1 MLIFVALWLY
11 FPKVNANIVTSIKN
25 LSLLIVYY
33 KGIKGLPMF
42 TNKKSLL
49 ALSIASAFALTG
61 CFSDDDGND
70 YTPPGPGPDPV
81 VVVPPQ
87 TPAELSFI
95 VNVSVVNSDSDA
107 IADATVRFVENGAPS
122 TNIVDVDGNAVQ
134 TKTTTE
140 DGGFIV
146 TVKSGSELSSVTAVV
161 SAAGFITRSFKV
173 DLSNEDEL
181 SVLPAQFQ
189 LTSTDTAGLASVATT
204 STDISDATTTAEVKA
219 DAVAS
224 GASLATATLPAGI
237 TLQNAANEA
246 VTGDSISLSVVGTDP
261 TSSTKSSVIPE
272 GLNADN
278 TSANVLVP
286 VSVADVNLLVGDTK
300 VKNFV
305 GGKLKVTLAAPTD
318 LAAGETLTVKS
329 FDEETGLWSA
339 DDFAVTQGTT
349 TQGTGTVSFDTD
361 HLTWFSVNRNAN
373 TCTDGFSV
381 NVTSGTIPAG
391 GLFVLADSSDA
402 YAFNFIRGGATSKT
416 VVPAALATAFGVY
429 DGATARVRLFDREGG
444 TWFDSQT
451 EVGVC
456 GTVAVTP
463 VAPFTLVNKELTL
476 TGACS
481 NDSGVAVNVT
491 NSTVSFKRTGKA
503 ARAAIKDANGNFQ
516 LTNLREGENYDV
528 TVNFRGLPVEGAS
541 TFTIEGAN
549 ADALT
554 QAFQFTCPTTTG
566 GTGGTGGNG

>member
-1 MLIFVALWLY
+1 
-11 FPKVNANIVTSIKN
+11 
-25 LSLLIVYY
+25 
-33 KGIKGLPMF
+33 MF

-61 CFSDDDGND
+61 CFSDDDSNE
-70 YTPPGPGPDPV
+70 YTPPGPGPDPEV
-81 VVVPPQ
+81 VVTPE
-87 TPAELSFI
+87 TPAELNFI
-95 VNVSVVNSDSDA
+95 VSVAVVNSDSDA
-107 IADATVRFVENGAPS
+107 IADATVRFMEKGVPS

-134 TKTTTE
+134 TATTTE

-146 TVKSGSELSSVTAVV
+146 TLKSGSELSSVTAVV
-161 SAAGFITRSFKV
+161 SAEGFVTKSFKV

-189 LTSTDTAGLASVATT
+189 LTSTDTDGLASVATA
-204 STDISDATTTAEVKA
+204 STAISGSTTTAEVKA
-219 DAVAS
+219 DATAS
-224 GASLATATLPAGI
+224 GASLATATLPTGI
-237 TLQNAANEA
+237 TLQNAAGEA
-246 VTGDSISLSVVGTDP
+246 VTGDSISLSVVGTNP
-261 TSSTKSSVIPE
+261 TSSTKASVIPE
-272 GLNADN
+272 GLNDDN
-278 TSANVLVP
+278 TSGSVLVP
-286 VSVADVNLLVGDTK
+286 VSVADVNLTVNDTK
-300 VKNFV
+300 VKKFA
-305 GGKLKVTLAAPTD
+305 GDTLKVTLAAPTD

-339 DDFAVTQGTT
+339 DDFAVTQGA
-349 TQGTGTVSFDTD
+349 GTVSFDTD

-381 NVTSGTIPAG
+381 NVASGTIPAG

-416 VVPAALATAFGVY
+416 VVSAAVASSFGVY

-456 GTVAVTP
+456 GTVDVTP

-476 TGACS
+476 TGTCS
-481 NDSGVAVNVT
+481 NDTDVAVNVT
-491 NSTVSFKRTGKA
+491 NSTVKFKRAGKA

-528 TVNFRGLPVEGAS
+528 TVNFRGLPLEGAN

-554 QAFQFTCPTTTG
+554 QAFQFTCPTSTG

>member
-1 MLIFVALWLY
+1 
-11 FPKVNANIVTSIKN
+11 
-25 LSLLIVYY
+25 
-33 KGIKGLPMF
+33 MF

-49 ALSIASAFALTG
+49 ALSVASAFALTG

-87 TPAELSFI
+87 TPTELNFI

-134 TKTTTE
+134 TATTTE

-161 SAAGFITRSFKV
+161 SAAGFITKSFKV

-189 LTSTDTAGLASVATT
+189 LTSSDAAGLASDVKV
-204 STDISDATTTAEVKA
+204 STDISGSTTTAPIIA
-219 DAVAS
+219 DALVS
-224 GASLATATLPAGI
+224 GDSGDSLATATLPTGI
-237 TLQNAANEA
+237 TLQNAAGEA
-246 VTGDSISLSVVGTDP
+246 VTGDSVSLSVVGTDP

-300 VKNFV
+300 VKKFA
-305 GGKLKVTLAAPTD
+305 GDTLKVTLAAPTD

-329 FDEETGLWSA
+329 FDDETGQWSA
-339 DDFAVTQGTT
+339 DDFAVTQGT
-349 TQGTGTVSFDTD
+349 GTVSFETN
-361 HLTWFSVNRNAN
+361 HLTWFAVNRNAN

-381 NVTSGTIPAG
+381 NVASGTIPAG
-391 GLFVLADSSDA
+391 GLFVVADSSDMSV
-402 YAFNFIRGGATSKT
+402 FNFIRGGATSKT
-416 VVPAALATAFGVY
+416 VVPAALTTGLGVY

-456 GTVAVTP
+456 GAVAVTP

-481 NDSGVAVNVT
+481 NDADVAVNVT
-491 NSTVSFKRTGKA
+491 NSTVSFKRAGKA

-528 TVNFRGLPVEGAS
+528 TVNFRGLPVEGAN

-554 QAFQFTCPTTTG
+554 QAFQFTCPTSTG

>member
-1 MLIFVALWLY
+1 
-11 FPKVNANIVTSIKN
+11 
-25 LSLLIVYY
+25 
-33 KGIKGLPMF
+33 MF

-49 ALSIASAFALTG
+49 ALSVASAFALTG

-87 TPAELSFI
+87 TPAELNFI

-134 TKTTTE
+134 TATTTE

-161 SAAGFITRSFKV
+161 SAEGFITRSFKV

-189 LTSTDTAGLASVATT
+189 LTSTSTAGLASVVKA
-204 STDISDATTTAEVKA
+204 STDISGSTTTAPIIA
-219 DAVAS
+219 DAVVSGDS
-224 GASLATATLPAGI
+224 GASLATATLPTGI
-237 TLQNAANEA
+237 TLQNAAGEA
-246 VTGDSISLSVVGTDP
+246 VTGDSVSLSVVGTDP
-261 TSSTKSSVIPE
+261 ASSTKSSVIPE

-300 VKNFV
+300 VKKFA
-305 GGKLKVTLAAPTD
+305 GDTLKVTLAAPTD

-339 DDFAVTQGTT
+339 DDFAVTQGA
-349 TQGTGTVSFDTD
+349 GTVSFETD

-481 NDSGVAVNVT
+481 NDADVAVNVT
-491 NSTVSFKRTGKA
+491 NSTVSFKRAGKA

-528 TVNFRGLPVEGAS
+528 TVNFRGLPVEGAN

-554 QAFQFTCPTTTG
+554 QAFQFTCPTSTG

>member
-1 MLIFVALWLY
+1 
-11 FPKVNANIVTSIKN
+11 
-25 LSLLIVYY
+25 LIVYY

-49 ALSIASAFALTG
+49 ALSVASAFALTG

-87 TPAELSFI
+87 TPAELNFI
-95 VNVSVVNSDSDA
+95 VNVAVVNGDSDA

-122 TNIVDVDGNAVQ
+122 TNIVDVDGNVVQ
-134 TKTTTE
+134 TATTTE

-161 SAAGFITRSFKV
+161 SAAGFITKSFNV

-189 LTSTDTAGLASVATT
+189 LTSTDTAGLASVATA
-204 STDISDATTTAEVKA
+204 STDISGSTTTAEVKA
-219 DAVAS
+219 DAAVS
-224 GASLATATLPAGI
+224 GASLATATLPTGI
-237 TLQNAANEA
+237 TLQNAAGEA

-272 GLNADN
+272 GLNVGN

-300 VKNFV
+300 VKKFA
-305 GGKLKVTLAAPTD
+305 GDTLKVTLAAPTD

-329 FDEETGLWSA
+329 FDDETGLWSA
-339 DDFAVTQGTT
+339 DDFAVTQGT
-349 TQGTGTVSFDTD
+349 GTVSFETN
-361 HLTWFSVNRNAN
+361 HLTWFAVNRNAN

-391 GLFVLADSSDA
+391 GLYLSALSSDGSVSS
-402 YAFNFIRGGATSKT
+402 FIRGGATSKT
-416 VVPAALATAFGVY
+416 VVSAATTLRYGIY

-456 GTVAVTP
+456 GSVDLTP

-481 NDSGVAVNVT
+481 NDADVAVNVT
-491 NSTVSFKRTGKA
+491 NSTVSFKRAGKA

-528 TVNFRGLPVEGAS
+528 TVNFRGLPVEGAN

-554 QAFQFTCPTTTG
+554 QAFQFTCPTSTG